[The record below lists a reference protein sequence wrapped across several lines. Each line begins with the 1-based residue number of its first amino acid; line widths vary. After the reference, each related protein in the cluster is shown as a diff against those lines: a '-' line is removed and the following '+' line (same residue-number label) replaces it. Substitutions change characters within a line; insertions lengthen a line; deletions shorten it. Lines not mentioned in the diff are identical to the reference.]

1 MSYSYQ
7 KQHPETKTREDN
19 EFEDWYES
27 DSQRELNQIFSGQG
41 QIVDSVKVLSEKLD
55 EVVGRQERTLSLLS
69 NVQSTMAVVGS
80 MGSAQGQPHG
90 NNFLL
95 IIYMHLLILSV
106 YFNIAQMPQGSAGMG
121 RQDVDLL
128 INNQNGI
135 INSVREV
142 RYYFYFL

>member
-1 MSYSYQ
+1 
-7 KQHPETKTREDN
+7 
-19 EFEDWYES
+19 
-27 DSQRELNQIFSGQG
+27 
-41 QIVDSVKVLSEKLD
+41 
-55 EVVGRQERTLSLLS
+55 
-69 NVQSTMAVVGS
+69 MAVVGS

-95 IIYMHLLILSV
+95 IIYMHILIFSV
-106 YFNIAQMPQGSAGMG
+106 YCNVVQMPQGNAGMG

-142 RYYFYFL
+142 RYYLNFS

>member
-1 MSYSYQ
+1 MSQ
-7 KQHPETKTREDN
+7 
-19 EFEDWYES
+19 
-27 DSQRELNQIFSGQG
+27 
-41 QIVDSVKVLSEKLD
+41 KLD

-90 NNFLL
+90 KNFLL
-95 IIYMHLLILSV
+95 TIKMNLFKFSV
-106 YFNIAQMPQGSAGMG
+106 YYNVVQVPQGNAGMG

-135 INSVREV
+135 ISSVREV
-142 RYYFYFL
+142 RYYFQMFCKFICYLKL